1 MMRSLRSCAWVCA
14 LAVVTSSAIAQ
25 DRLKAMPGYDQ
36 NQKMRGQIPGSVKT
50 GAVSGSWVDEGKAFE
65 YRKDG
70 KRFRFDVSEGK
81 ATEQT
86 GNAPAAEGANAPRAG
101 RRATPRGVGGF
112 PERGRQFTSALS
124 PDGTLKAFYRD
135 RNLWLGDPK
144 GAIEI
149 ALTTDG
155 NDANRVKSGTATW
168 VYGEDLNQNTA
179 MWWSPDS
186 KKLAYYRFD
195 EKDVKDYYLTL
206 GQTQVADTLYVEPY
220 VKVGAPNP
228 VVDLFVYDVVSKK
241 TTKVDVRDGKPF
253 DNAAVGHYVYG
264 IAWTEDG
271 KELLFHRTNRK
282 QNIMELTAA
291 DPDTGK
297 TRVVVREEWPA
308 SWVENT
314 PDMRFLKDG
323 KRFLWASERSG
334 FKNLYLYNLDGTLE
348 ATVTDHP
355 FEVAN
360 IVRIDEEGKTLDY
373 MAHSG
378 DNPMKLQ
385 LHRVGLDGKGGKT
398 LTDPAFH
405 HSVNVSPTGG
415 NFVDVA
421 ETHDTPP
428 VTRVCD
434 ADGKVL
440 ATLAESDLSKF
451 DALGLKKVEL
461 LTYKAADGKTD
472 LYGLLHKPSN
482 FDPSKKYP
490 VLVTVYGGPAT
501 NGARESFLTPSA
513 LTEYGFLVASL
524 DSRSA
529 AGRGKTFLDAIYQKL
544 GIVEIDDQAE
554 GVKSLWSRPYVD
566 KNRVGIFGT
575 SYGGTASALCLL
587 RYPEVFQAACASSAV
602 TDFRNYDSIYA
613 ERYMGIPQEN
623 KAAFDA
629 GAAMTYAANLKGRLM
644 IFYGT
649 ADDNVHPSNSLQLI
663 KALQDAGKSF
673 EVQVGPDQGHASLRG
688 DRMMEFFIEALV
700 LDKPVAETSGAA
712 AAARE
717 E

>member
-1 MMRSLRSCAWVCA
+1 
-14 LAVVTSSAIAQ
+14 
-25 DRLKAMPGYDQ
+25 
-36 NQKMRGQIPGSVKT
+36 
-50 GAVSGSWVDEGKAFE
+50 
-65 YRKDG
+65 
-70 KRFRFDVSEGK
+70 
-81 ATEQT
+81 
-86 GNAPAAEGANAPRAG
+86 
-101 RRATPRGVGGF
+101 
-112 PERGRQFTSALS
+112 
-124 PDGTLKAFYRD
+124 
-135 RNLWLGDPK
+135 
-144 GAIEI
+144 
-149 ALTTDG
+149 
-155 NDANRVKSGTATW
+155 
-168 VYGEDLNQNTA
+168 
-179 MWWSPDS
+179 
-186 KKLAYYRFD
+186 
-195 EKDVKDYYLTL
+195 
-206 GQTQVADTLYVEPY
+206 
-220 VKVGAPNP
+220 
-228 VVDLFVYDVVSKK
+228 
-241 TTKVDVRDGKPF
+241 
-253 DNAAVGHYVYG
+253 
-264 IAWTEDG
+264 
-271 KELLFHRTNRK
+271 
-282 QNIMELTAA
+282 
-291 DPDTGK
+291 
-297 TRVVVREEWPA
+297 
-308 SWVENT
+308 
-314 PDMRFLKDG
+314 
-323 KRFLWASERSG
+323 
-334 FKNLYLYNLDGTLE
+334 
-348 ATVTDHP
+348 
-355 FEVAN
+355 
-360 IVRIDEEGKTLDY
+360 
-373 MAHSG
+373 
-378 DNPMKLQ
+378 MKLQ

-501 NGARESFLTPSA
+501 NGARE
-513 LTEYGFLVASL
+513 EYGFLVASL

-566 KNRVGIFGT
+566 KNRVGIHGT